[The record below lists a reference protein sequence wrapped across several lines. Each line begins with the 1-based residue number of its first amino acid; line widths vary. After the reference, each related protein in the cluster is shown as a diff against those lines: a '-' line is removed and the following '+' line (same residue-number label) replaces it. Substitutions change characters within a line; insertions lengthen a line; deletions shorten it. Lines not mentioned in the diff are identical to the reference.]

1 MRRSPWLDPADVRSA
16 VALALIAAAAN
27 AIWIFLDNSTPSYDQ
42 SSYMNVAMAFRDA
55 LQNGGPGD
63 LFQAIRD
70 TDPARGPL
78 FSILILPFVLVF
90 GDDSRSG
97 VLPNI
102 VLAPILYLAAGQI
115 AWIIFRNGT
124 ARLLAIAF
132 VATTPL
138 LVGLHHEI
146 LQDYLLV
153 TLTTVSVLLLLLGE
167 RFQKRRFCV
176 GLGVAM
182 GLGTLTKVTFPIF
195 MVGPLVVVLAWVAYE
210 QVSARRAASP
220 GPDLRAATINLGL
233 AALVYAA
240 IIAPWYITNLQ
251 PTLDYIES
259 TTTGPASEGA
269 APANPRTFHAVA
281 SFTTGFINDQLSWIL
296 GLAFLASLAFNLPA
310 LRRLFR
316 PVVRAEPL
324 LRLAVVA
331 AWATIPYLIVATAH
345 NQDYRLMAPALP
357 AMAVIVAGAVA
368 AIPARGARV
377 AIIGLATV
385 TLVYQTASHIV
396 RIDPPLLPDEASLR
410 IGDYSAVLQFDD
422 QPIGYERLPESS
434 IGDPIMRFIEKT
446 AAAEIGR
453 PPARNLCVLQSEAF
467 INTNTFS
474 YLTQSRGDP
483 YIVVAE
489 MVGPTLRAG
498 LAANLHEC
506 DFALY
511 MRPASAAAD
520 PNGRIAIVND
530 EFAAR
535 YMTPALFRIF
545 RGPQRIFR
553 GNPGYLV
560 DRAPYVRVL
569 TLNPAR

>member
-1 MRRSPWLDPADVRSA
+1 VKRSPWLDPADVRSA

-27 AIWIFLDNSTPSYDQ
+27 TIWIFLDNATPSYDQ
-42 SSYMNVAMAFRDA
+42 SSYMTVAMAFRDA
-55 LQNGGPGD
+55 LQNAGPGD

-78 FSILILPFVLVF
+78 FSILILPFMLLF
-90 GDDSRSG
+90 GDGVRSG
-97 VLPNI
+97 LIPNL
-102 VLAPILYLAAGQI
+102 VLAPVLYLAAGQI
-115 AWIIFRNGT
+115 AWIVFRNGS
-124 ARLLAIAF
+124 ARLLAIVF
-132 VATTPL
+132 VATMPL
-138 LVGLHHEI
+138 IVGLQHEV
-146 LQDYLLV
+146 LQDFVLL

-176 GLGVAM
+176 GLGAVM
-182 GLGTLTKVTFPIF
+182 GLGTLTKVTFPLF
-195 MVGPLVVVLAWVAYE
+195 MVGPLVIVLAWIAYE
-210 QVSARRAASP
+210 QVSARRTASP
-220 GPDLRAATINLGL
+220 GPDLRAAAINLGL

-259 TTTGPASEGA
+259 TTSGPAAEGA
-269 APANPRTFHAVA
+269 APPNPRTLHAVA
-281 SFTTGFINDQLSWIL
+281 SFTTGLINDQLSWIL
-296 GLAFLASLAFNLPA
+296 GLVFLVSIGFNLPA

-324 LRLAVVA
+324 LRLAVIA
-331 AWATIPYLIVATAH
+331 AWATIPFLIVATAH
-345 NQDYRLMAPALP
+345 NQDYRLMAPALS

-368 AIPARGARV
+368 AVPARGARMAIAAIAVV
-377 AIIGLATV
+377 A
-385 TLVYQTASHIV
+385 LVYQTASHIV

-410 IGDYSAVLQFDD
+410 IGDYSAVLPFDD

-434 IGDPIMRFIEKT
+434 IGDPIMRFIERT

-467 INTNTFS
+467 INTNTFT
-474 YLTQSRGDP
+474 YLTQSRDDP
-483 YIVVAE
+483 YNVVAE
-489 MVGPTLRAG
+489 MVGPTFRAG

-511 MRPASAAAD
+511 MKPASAAAD
-520 PNGRIAIVND
+520 PNGRIAFVND
-530 EFAAR
+530 EFGAR

-545 RGPQRIFR
+545 RGPQRRFR

-560 DRAPYVRVL
+560 DRAPYARVL